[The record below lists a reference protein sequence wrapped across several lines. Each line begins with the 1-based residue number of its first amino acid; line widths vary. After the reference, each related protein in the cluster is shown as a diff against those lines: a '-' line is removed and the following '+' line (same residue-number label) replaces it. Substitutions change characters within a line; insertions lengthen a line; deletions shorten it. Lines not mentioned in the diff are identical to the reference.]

1 MKLLI
6 ASHNSGKIEEFKKL
20 FAEYAFEVVSLLDY
34 PELDEVE
41 ETGSTFEENARLKAE
56 TIANKLNIIAI
67 ADDSGLVVDDLNG
80 APGVYSAR
88 YSGEPKDDQRN
99 KLKLLDELSKIPD
112 SQRQAHFISCIVA
125 AYPNYPSLVVE
136 GKVFGTILEQERG
149 MDGFGYDSLFYYQPK
164 DKTFA
169 QLGLQEKNKISHRSD
184 AFEKLMKEFPAW
196 IEGINA

>member
-20 FAEYAFEVVSLLDY
+20 FAKYAFEVVSLLDY

-56 TIANKLNIIAI
+56 TIANMLNIIAI

-169 QLGLQEKNKISHRSD
+169 ELGLQEKNKISHRSA